1 MRRAFPSVLA
11 VLSLTGP
18 RDCRFAILINTV
30 AVYAYLNNCF
40 PTRQGEVSALVN
52 LARTLGGFACVALLP
67 PTFPSSSL
75 TVLYVALRR
84 IPYYQNPWSESPSGG
99 PMKVFGTEAG
109 VAAALFV
116 LIVPALQVYGRRLRA
131 RFSVNA

>member
-75 TVLYVALRR
+75 TVLYVAPAQDSLLPEPLERVALWR
-84 IPYYQNPWSESPSGG
+84 AYES
-99 PMKVFGTEAG
+99 F
-109 VAAALFV
+109 
-116 LIVPALQVYGRRLRA
+116 R
-131 RFSVNA
+131 N